1 MSNLSDNKFKDQKVT
16 ADGSNRAFI
25 EARNIKTLWFNTGTL
40 CNIECK
46 NCYIESS
53 PKNDSLAYLTF
64 DEVKSFIDEAIDKNL
79 GTNEIGFTGG
89 EPFMNKDIMKMI
101 DYSLRKHLK
110 VLVLSNAMK
119 PMLNRTKELIKL
131 NHSNLTIRVSIDHYE
146 KEKHEEIRGKN
157 TYDVMLQGLKWLNEN
172 NFITLTYGLKRTGL
186 ETSNF
191 LDHLKFPSIFI
202 LKQLVILLPFFGLV
216 YLLINKFKL
225 KLNLKDKKLLFL
237 VFINLLPILL
247 MLLTSMITGSRIRT
261 MWMTP
266 FYLFFGV
273 FAVYLFK
280 NQINLKKLN
289 SFLYGFVFLVLLSP
303 ILYSYISVKQT
314 NKRTDYFGK
323 EIADLVERRWN
334 KNFSNEI
341 MYVVGD
347 EWFAGNLSYHL
358 PSRPKWFLEL
368 KDKVNSLDP
377 NGGIIYVGN
386 PEVLKK
392 ICPGDFGQMDKHGYC
407 MIGSR

>member
-64 DEVKSFIDEAIDKNL
+64 EEVKSFIDEAIDKNL

-172 NFITLTYGLKRTGL
+172 NFNYTLATRLLWKEKEEDLRKNFGTFIKNNNLKLDTYSPKELVTFAEMDEKIDTPEITTSCWDILNKDPNDIMCSWSRMVVRKKNSKNPSVIACTLLPYADEFDLGETLT
-186 ETSNF
+186 
-191 LDHLKFPSIFI
+191 
-202 LKQLVILLPFFGLV
+202 
-216 YLLINKFKL
+216 
-225 KLNLKDKKLLFL
+225 
-237 VFINLLPILL
+237 
-247 MLLTSMITGSRIRT
+247 
-261 MWMTP
+261 
-266 FYLFFGV
+266 
-273 FAVYLFK
+273 
-280 NQINLKKLN
+280 
-289 SFLYGFVFLVLLSP
+289 
-303 ILYSYISVKQT
+303 
-314 NKRTDYFGK
+314 
-323 EIADLVERRWN
+323 
-334 KNFSNEI
+334 
-341 MYVVGD
+341 
-347 EWFAGNLSYHL
+347 
-358 PSRPKWFLEL
+358 
-368 KDKVNSLDP
+368 NSLQKIYL
-377 NGGIIYVGN
+377 NHKHCSKFCVLGGSS
-386 PEVLKK
+386 
-392 ICPGDFGQMDKHGYC
+392 C
-407 MIGSR
+407 S

>member
-1 MSNLSDNKFKDQKVT
+1 VSNLSDNKFKDQKVT

-64 DEVKSFIDEAIDKNL
+64 EEVKSFIDEAIDKNL

-101 DYSLRKHLK
+101 DYSLRKGLK

-172 NFITLTYGLKRTGL
+172 NFNYTLATRLLWNEKEEDLRKNFGTFIKNNNLRLDTNSPKELVTFAEMDEKIDTPEITTSCWDILNKDPNDVMCSWSRMVVRKKNSKNPSVIACTLLPYADEFDLGETLT
-186 ETSNF
+186 
-191 LDHLKFPSIFI
+191 
-202 LKQLVILLPFFGLV
+202 
-216 YLLINKFKL
+216 
-225 KLNLKDKKLLFL
+225 
-237 VFINLLPILL
+237 
-247 MLLTSMITGSRIRT
+247 
-261 MWMTP
+261 
-266 FYLFFGV
+266 
-273 FAVYLFK
+273 
-280 NQINLKKLN
+280 
-289 SFLYGFVFLVLLSP
+289 
-303 ILYSYISVKQT
+303 
-314 NKRTDYFGK
+314 
-323 EIADLVERRWN
+323 
-334 KNFSNEI
+334 
-341 MYVVGD
+341 
-347 EWFAGNLSYHL
+347 
-358 PSRPKWFLEL
+358 
-368 KDKVNSLDP
+368 NSLQKIYL
-377 NGGIIYVGN
+377 NHKHCSKFCVLGGSS
-386 PEVLKK
+386 
-392 ICPGDFGQMDKHGYC
+392 C
-407 MIGSR
+407 S

>member
-64 DEVKSFIDEAIDKNL
+64 EEVKSFIDEAIDKNL

-101 DYSLRKHLK
+101 DYSLRKRLK

-157 TYDVMLQGLKWLNEN
+157 TYDVMMQGLKWLNEN
-172 NFITLTYGLKRTGL
+172 NFNYTLATRLLWNEKEEDLRKNFGTFIKNNNLRLDTNSPKELVTFAEMDEKIDTPEITTSCWDILNKDPNDIMCSWSRMVVRKKNSKNPSVIACTLLPYADEFDLGETLT
-186 ETSNF
+186 
-191 LDHLKFPSIFI
+191 
-202 LKQLVILLPFFGLV
+202 
-216 YLLINKFKL
+216 
-225 KLNLKDKKLLFL
+225 
-237 VFINLLPILL
+237 
-247 MLLTSMITGSRIRT
+247 
-261 MWMTP
+261 
-266 FYLFFGV
+266 
-273 FAVYLFK
+273 
-280 NQINLKKLN
+280 
-289 SFLYGFVFLVLLSP
+289 
-303 ILYSYISVKQT
+303 
-314 NKRTDYFGK
+314 
-323 EIADLVERRWN
+323 
-334 KNFSNEI
+334 
-341 MYVVGD
+341 
-347 EWFAGNLSYHL
+347 
-358 PSRPKWFLEL
+358 
-368 KDKVNSLDP
+368 NSLQKIYL
-377 NGGIIYVGN
+377 NHKHCSKFCVLGGSS
-386 PEVLKK
+386 
-392 ICPGDFGQMDKHGYC
+392 C
-407 MIGSR
+407 S

>member
-64 DEVKSFIDEAIDKNL
+64 EEVKSFIDEAIDKNL

-172 NFITLTYGLKRTGL
+172 NFNYTLATRLLWNEKEEDLRKNFGTFIKNNNLRLDTNSPKELVTFAEMDEKIDTPEITTSCWDILNKDPNDVMCSWSRMVVRKKNSKNPSVIACTLLPYADEFDLGDTLT
-186 ETSNF
+186 
-191 LDHLKFPSIFI
+191 
-202 LKQLVILLPFFGLV
+202 
-216 YLLINKFKL
+216 
-225 KLNLKDKKLLFL
+225 
-237 VFINLLPILL
+237 
-247 MLLTSMITGSRIRT
+247 
-261 MWMTP
+261 
-266 FYLFFGV
+266 
-273 FAVYLFK
+273 
-280 NQINLKKLN
+280 
-289 SFLYGFVFLVLLSP
+289 
-303 ILYSYISVKQT
+303 
-314 NKRTDYFGK
+314 
-323 EIADLVERRWN
+323 
-334 KNFSNEI
+334 
-341 MYVVGD
+341 
-347 EWFAGNLSYHL
+347 
-358 PSRPKWFLEL
+358 
-368 KDKVNSLDP
+368 NSLQKIYL
-377 NGGIIYVGN
+377 NHKHCSKFCVLGGSS
-386 PEVLKK
+386 
-392 ICPGDFGQMDKHGYC
+392 C
-407 MIGSR
+407 S